1 MIELFKYKAIE
12 SLKLNMRNYL
22 RRKSLKIFSEVYLL
36 T

>member
-12 SLKLNMRNYL
+12 KFKIKYEKLFKKKKFEDFL
-22 RRKSLKIFSEVYLL
+22 EVYLL